1 MGARKLL
8 ALLDIIQTPAGPGF
22 FTFCDPLIFPEILA
36 MKLYA
41 RDSHLD
47 LSFPHVMGI
56 LNVTPDSFSDGGAHN
71 TLVDALTHTNA
82 MVNAGATIIDVGGE
96 STRPGADDVSVEE
109 ELARV
114 IPVVE
119 AIAQRFEVWIS
130 VDTSKPDVIR
140 ESARV
145 GAHIINDIRSLS
157 EPGALAAAAETGL
170 PVCLMH
176 MQGEPRTMQQAPEY
190 QDIVSEVDAY
200 FAAQIARCEAAG
212 VKKEN
217 LLLDPGFGFGKNLS
231 HNYELL
237 AHLSHFH
244 HYGMPLLVG
253 MSRKS
258 MIGQLLNVGPAQRL
272 TGSLSCAVI
281 AAMQGAQIIRAHD
294 VKETVEAMRVVEA
307 TRRAKG

>member
-1 MGARKLL
+1 
-8 ALLDIIQTPAGPGF
+8 
-22 FTFCDPLIFPEILA
+22 
-36 MKLYA
+36 MKLFA

-56 LNVTPDSFSDGGAHN
+56 LNVTPDSFSDGGKHN
-71 TLVDALTHTNA
+71 ALVDALTHTNE

-96 STRPGADDVSVEE
+96 STRPGADEVSVEE
-109 ELARV
+109 ELERV
-114 IPVVE
+114 IPVVA

-130 VDTSKPDVIR
+130 VDTSKAEVIR
-140 ESARV
+140 EAASV
-145 GAHIINDIRSLS
+145 GAHIINDVRSLS
-157 EPGALAAAAETGL
+157 EPGALAAAAATGL

-176 MQGEPRTMQQAPEY
+176 MKGDPRTMQQAPAY

-200 FAAQIARCEAAG
+200 FVEQLARCEAAG
-212 VKKEN
+212 IKKEN

-237 AHLSHFH
+237 ARLGEFH
-244 HYGMPLLVG
+244 HFGLPLLVG

-258 MIGQLLNVGPAQRL
+258 MIGQLLNVGPGQRL
-272 TGSLSCAVI
+272 TGSLACAVI
-281 AAMQGAQIIRAHD
+281 AAMQGAHIIRVHD

-307 TRRAKG
+307 TQRAKG